1 MAMKNRLIML
11 LGLGITIM
19 ILPFLINAYSIF
31 RIIGLIL
38 GIILI
43 TVSLCL
49 KKKRNIFFII
59 LVPIILLVFSY
70 GIDTLLFYT
79 LKRVPVFSYAIKSSS
94 KVKTYNS
101 FFYRIYDC
109 DGKLTV
115 DYGYTKNYV
124 CDNSMIES
132 ININKFMQ
140 DAEESF
146 KKYHHKFV
154 HIYGKISK
162 ITGNENIELAS
173 FSQSNDTL
181 NGYVN
186 FNLDNILVVNT
197 NENLSQYRIYDYI
210 DVYGKVSEY
219 NNGKIILTDTR
230 LVASD
235 IYDSYSFEIIAND
248 DAKLSNLVKEKNYY
262 YYGINS
268 VNIKYDHDNIYELS
282 YLLTDERFKFNDL
295 IKDREFE
302 VFKDD
307 EDNEIA
313 KKYKFDKFD
322 YIECSNNKKIVANT
336 KNNVDGSICDL
347 ELD

>member
-1 MAMKNRLIML
+1 MKKRLIVL
-11 LGLGITIM
+11 LGLGLTLM
-19 ILPFLINAYSIF
+19 IVPFLINIYTIF
-31 RIIGLIL
+31 RIISLML

-49 KKKRNIFFII
+49 KKKRNIFYII
-59 LVPIILLVFSY
+59 LVPLIMLVFSY

-79 LKRVPVFSYAIKSSS
+79 LKRVPVFSYAIKSSE

-101 FFYRIYDC
+101 FFYRVFDC
-109 DGKLTV
+109 NGELTL

-124 CDNSMIES
+124 CSNDYLDP
-132 ININKFMQ
+132 ININGFMQ

-173 FSQSNDTL
+173 FTRSDDML

-197 NENLSQYRIYDYI
+197 DENLSKYRIYDYI

-219 NNGKIILTDTR
+219 KNGKIILTNTK
-230 LVASD
+230 LVASN
-235 IYDSYSFEIIAND
+235 IYNTYSFEIITND
-248 DAKLSNLVKEKNYY
+248 DNKISNLVKEQNYY
-262 YYGINS
+262 YYGITS
-268 VNIKYDHDNIYELS
+268 VNVKYDGDNIYELS
-282 YLLTDERFKFNDL
+282 YLLTDGRFDL
-295 IKDREFE
+295 EKLVKNAEFE
-302 VFKDD
+302 VLKDA
-307 EDNEIA
+307 EDVEVA
-313 KKYKFDKFD
+313 KKYKLEKFNLV
-322 YIECSNNKKIVANT
+322 ECTNNKKIIVNS
-336 KNNVDGSICDL
+336 KNKIDSDICNL
-347 ELD
+347 KLD

>member
-1 MAMKNRLIML
+1 MKKRLIVL
-11 LGLGITIM
+11 LGLGLTLM
-19 ILPFLINAYSIF
+19 IVPFLINIYSIF
-31 RIIGLIL
+31 RIISLML

-49 KKKRNIFFII
+49 KKKRNIFYII
-59 LVPIILLVFSY
+59 LVPLIMLVFSY

-79 LKRVPVFSYAIKSSS
+79 LKRVPVFSYAIKSSE

-101 FFYRIYDC
+101 FFYRVFDC
-109 DGKLTV
+109 NGELTL

-124 CDNSMIES
+124 CSNDYLDP
-132 ININKFMQ
+132 ININGFMQ

-173 FSQSNDTL
+173 FTRSDDML

-197 NENLSQYRIYDYI
+197 DENLSKYRIYDYI

-219 NNGKIILTDTR
+219 KNGKIILTNTK
-230 LVASD
+230 LVASN
-235 IYDSYSFEIIAND
+235 IYNTYSFEIITND
-248 DAKLSNLVKEKNYY
+248 DNKISNLVKEQNYY
-262 YYGINS
+262 YYGITS
-268 VNIKYDHDNIYELS
+268 VNVKYDGDNIYELS
-282 YLLTDERFKFNDL
+282 YLLTDGRFDL
-295 IKDREFE
+295 EKLVKNAEFE
-302 VFKDD
+302 VLKDA
-307 EDNEIA
+307 EDVEVA
-313 KKYKFDKFD
+313 KKYKLEKFNLV
-322 YIECSNNKKIVANT
+322 ECTNNKKIIVNS
-336 KNNVDGSICDL
+336 KNKIDSDICNL
-347 ELD
+347 KLD

>member
-1 MAMKNRLIML
+1 MKKRLIVL
-11 LGLGITIM
+11 LGLGLTLM
-19 ILPFLINAYSIF
+19 IVPFLINIYSIF
-31 RIIGLIL
+31 RIISLML

-49 KKKRNIFFII
+49 KKKRNIFYII
-59 LVPIILLVFSY
+59 LVPLIMLVFSY

-79 LKRVPVFSYAIKSSS
+79 LKRVPVFSYAIKSSE

-101 FFYRIYDC
+101 FFYRVFDC
-109 DGKLTV
+109 NGELTL

-124 CDNSMIES
+124 CSNDYLDP
-132 ININKFMQ
+132 ININGFMQ

-173 FSQSNDTL
+173 FIRSDDML

-197 NENLSQYRIYDYI
+197 DENLSKYRIYDYI

-219 NNGKIILTDTR
+219 KNGKIILTNTK
-230 LVASD
+230 LVASN
-235 IYDSYSFEIIAND
+235 IYNTYSFEIITND
-248 DAKLSNLVKEKNYY
+248 DNKISNLVKEQNYY
-262 YYGINS
+262 YYGITS
-268 VNIKYDHDNIYELS
+268 VNVKYDGDNIYELS
-282 YLLTDERFKFNDL
+282 YLLTDGRFDL
-295 IKDREFE
+295 EKLVKNAEFE
-302 VFKDD
+302 VLKDA
-307 EDNEIA
+307 EDVEVA
-313 KKYKFDKFD
+313 KKYKLEKFNLV
-322 YIECSNNKKIVANT
+322 ECTNNKKIIVNS
-336 KNNVDGSICDL
+336 KNKIDSDICNL
-347 ELD
+347 KLD